1 MTMRNLFVNGIGVSS
16 RRGRHVVVASSP
28 PTEDVAVAAEP
39 LTKEDLVEYLA
50 SGCKPKEKWRIGT
63 EHEKFG
69 FQSETLR
76 PMNHDQISELLYR
89 ISERFGWDK
98 IMEGDLIIGLERVI
112 HFS

>member
-1 MTMRNLFVNGIGVSS
+1 M
-16 RRGRHVVVASSP
+16 
-28 PTEDVAVAAEP
+28 
-39 LTKEDLVEYLA
+39 
-50 SGCKPKEKWRIGT
+50 CCRIGT

-112 HFS
+112 HFSL